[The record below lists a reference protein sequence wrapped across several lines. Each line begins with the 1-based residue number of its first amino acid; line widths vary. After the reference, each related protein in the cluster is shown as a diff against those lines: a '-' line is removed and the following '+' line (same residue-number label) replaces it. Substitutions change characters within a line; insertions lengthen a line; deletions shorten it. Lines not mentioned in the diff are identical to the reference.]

1 MACWSGVFR
10 CSCCWSPPPPS
21 LSRAA
26 SRTSRPTPSSNTA
39 CGSGARSSG
48 LGQAAN
54 GVGKIL
60 GPLAL
65 ALLAGS
71 DNIIAPQATADA
83 VFPAFVF
90 LGAVMLAV
98 AMAYVF
104 LGVETHGRAIALGA
118 DGEETARQPRA
129 ALGM

>member
-1 MACWSGVFR
+1 MACWSGASR

-39 CGSGARSSG
+39 CG
-48 LGQAAN
+48 
-54 GVGKIL
+54 VGKIL
-60 GPLAL
+60 VPLAP

-129 ALGM
+129 ALGMR